1 MTSTFVSQTQT
12 TTTEQK
18 SYKAD
23 YLFVVQLHDGTYV
36 IGAANN
42 PAKRISSINTGYNS
56 AVPKSNQIH
65 RIVGI
70 KEQNEERT
78 LISVVKKFC
87 ETYGENKVI
96 VV

>member
-1 MTSTFVSQTQT
+1 MNSIVSQTQT

-42 PAKRISSINTGYNS
+42 ACKRISSINTGYNS
-56 AVPKSNQIH
+56 AIPKANQVH
-65 RIVGI
+65 KIVGI

-78 LISVVKKFC
+78 LISVVKRFC
-87 ETYGENKVI
+87 ETYGENNVI